1 MLEDTPL
8 IEIKSRDPVKNVSV
22 PRGQGRVQEL
32 DYMVQT
38 METDTS
44 YFWSYK
50 LLKKYFLYDSSDPTQ
65 NFVEF

>member
-50 LLKKYFLYDSSDPTQ
+50 LLKKYFL
-65 NFVEF
+65 